1 MRQNTPQAG
10 DHHRRHVFIWKLL
23 LLPMRLLLRI
33 RFNHTAQPADVK
45 GPFLFVCNHCT
56 DWDPMLAGS
65 SFSQQIYFVTSEHIL
80 RVRLAGALIRWLQ
93 DPIPRQKGGSA
104 ADTVMT
110 MLRRLKKG
118 YNVGLFPEGNRSW
131 DGTTGEFL
139 PSIGKLARSSG
150 ASLVTYRLEG
160 GYFSSPRWAGAS
172 LRRGRMTGHVVR
184 VYRPEELR
192 AMTPDQINAHIR
204 EDLWE
209 DAYARQRQDPVPF
222 RGKKLAEHLERLL
235 FMCPRCGG
243 IHTLHSQGDTV
254 SCTQCGLSFQYLP
267 TGFLAGE
274 GLPWD
279 TIRDGNLWQ
288 KEQIARLCAQAEDGP
303 IFTDTDME
311 TREVHFSQD
320 TVFLARG
327 DMRLYRD
334 RLELP
339 GVTIPLASLTGI
351 ALQGPQDIYFGAGN
365 RSYLVRSDA
374 VRCTVKYLTAC
385 SCLNGGAHYGV

>member
-1 MRQNTPQAG
+1 
-10 DHHRRHVFIWKLL
+10 
-23 LLPMRLLLRI
+23 MRLLVRI
-33 RFNHTAQPADVK
+33 RFNHTALPAEVN

-56 DWDPMLAGS
+56 DWDPMLSGC
-65 SFSQQIYFVTSEHIL
+65 SFTQQIYFVTSEHIL
-80 RVRLAGALIRWLQ
+80 RVPVAGALIRWLQ

-104 ADTVMT
+104 ADTVMAI
-110 MLRRLKKG
+110 LRRLKKG

-131 DGTTGEFL
+131 DGATGEFL

-150 ASLVTYRLEG
+150 ASLVTFRLEG
-160 GYFSSPRWAGAS
+160 GYFSNPRWAGAS
-172 LRRGRMTGHVVR
+172 LRRGRMTGRLVH

-192 AMTPDQINAHIR
+192 AMTPEEINGHIR

-222 RGKKLAEHLERLL
+222 RGRKLAEHLERLL
-235 FMCPRCGG
+235 FLCPRCGG
-243 IHTLHSQGDTV
+243 VHTLHSRDDTV
-254 SCTQCGLSFQYLP
+254 TCSQCGLTFRYLP

-288 KEQIARLCAQAEDGP
+288 REQIYRLCGQAADGP

-311 TREVHFSQD
+311 TREVHSSRD

-351 ALQGPQDIYFGAGN
+351 ALQGPQNIYFGVDG

-385 SCLNGGAHYGV
+385 SYLNSGVQYGV